1 MLPVLAM
8 RASVFT
14 VDLNDTMLSK
24 ELLVANKKHQTI
36 PISARLY
43 SVATLNTSK
52 SNRRRFDKDH
62 KSLATYIIHSAFDE
76 SDLKAVRTGV
86 AEPSY

>member
-1 MLPVLAM
+1 M

-14 VDLNDTMLSK
+14 VDLHDTMLSK

-43 SVATLNTSK
+43 SVATLNT
-52 SNRRRFDKDH
+52 
-62 KSLATYIIHSAFDE
+62 
-76 SDLKAVRTGV
+76 
-86 AEPSY
+86 